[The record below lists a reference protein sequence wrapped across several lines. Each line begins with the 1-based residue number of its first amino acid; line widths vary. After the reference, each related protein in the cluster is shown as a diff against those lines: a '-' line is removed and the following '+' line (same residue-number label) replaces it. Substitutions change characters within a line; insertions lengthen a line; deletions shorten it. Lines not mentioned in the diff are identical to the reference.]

1 MDYTIKPITTSDV
14 EKLQKVSRETFKAT
28 FDPYTAPND
37 MARFLEEDYE
47 TVKLVKEIENP
58 NSRFYFLMVQN
69 EIAGYLKIN
78 VGDAQTEHL
87 RENALEVE
95 RIYLRSSFQH
105 RGLGNVLLDFAEKK
119 RRVKKVRIICGWVF
133 MKKNVPAQ
141 HFYKR
146 HGFSK
151 VSQHTFQV
159 GSDPQTDWLLVKKLT
174 RN

>member
-28 FDPYTAPND
+28 FDPYTEPND
-37 MARFLEEDYE
+37 MVRFLEEDYE

-105 RGLGNVLLDFAEKK
+105 RGLGNVLLDFAEKTAREEGK
-119 RRVKKVRIICGWVF
+119 DYMWLGVYE
-133 MKKNVPAQ
+133 KNVPAQ

>member
-37 MARFLEEDYE
+37 MVRFLEEDYE

-105 RGLGNVLLDFAEKK
+105 RGLGNVLLDFAEKTAREEGK
-119 RRVKKVRIICGWVF
+119 DYMWLGVYE
-133 MKKNVPAQ
+133 KNAPAQ

>member
-14 EKLQKVSRETFKAT
+14 EKLQKVSRKTFKTT

-37 MARFLEEDYE
+37 MVRFLEEDYE

-105 RGLGNVLLDFAEKK
+105 RGLGNVLLDFAEKTAREEGK
-119 RRVKKVRIICGWVF
+119 DYMWLGVYEK
-133 MKKNVPAQ
+133 MYQ
-141 HFYKR
+141 HSIFIS
-146 HGFSK
+146 GM
-151 VSQHTFQV
+151 V
-159 GSDPQTDWLLVKKLT
+159 LVK
-174 RN
+174 

>member
-37 MARFLEEDYE
+37 MVRFLEEDYE
-47 TVKLVKEIENP
+47 TVKLVKEIENS

-105 RGLGNVLLDFAEKK
+105 RGLGNVLLDFAEKTAREEGK
-119 RRVKKVRIICGWVF
+119 DYMWLGVYE
-133 MKKNVPAQ
+133 KNVPAQ

>member
-1 MDYTIKPITTSDV
+1 MDYIIKPITTSDV

-37 MARFLEEDYE
+37 MVRFLEEDYE

-78 VGDAQTEHL
+78 VEDAQTEHL

-105 RGLGNVLLDFAEKK
+105 RGLGNVLLDFAEKTAREEGK
-119 RRVKKVRIICGWVF
+119 DYMWLGVYE
-133 MKKNVPAQ
+133 KNVPAQ

>member
-37 MARFLEEDYE
+37 MVRFLEEDYE

-95 RIYLRSSFQH
+95 RIYLCSSFQH
-105 RGLGNVLLDFAEKK
+105 HDLGNVLLDFAEKTAREEGK
-119 RRVKKVRIICGWVF
+119 DYMWLGVYE
-133 MKKNVPAQ
+133 KNVPAQ

>member
-1 MDYTIKPITTSDV
+1 MDYIIKPITTSDV

-37 MARFLEEDYE
+37 MVRFLEEDYE

-105 RGLGNVLLDFAEKK
+105 RGLGNVLLDFAEKTAREEGK
-119 RRVKKVRIICGWVF
+119 DYMWLGVYE
-133 MKKNVPAQ
+133 KNVPAQ

>member
-37 MARFLEEDYE
+37 MVRFLEEDYE

-78 VGDAQTEHL
+78 VGDAQKEHL

-105 RGLGNVLLDFAEKK
+105 RGLGNVLLDFAEKTAREEGK
-119 RRVKKVRIICGWVF
+119 DYMWLGVYE
-133 MKKNVPAQ
+133 KNVPAQ

>member
-1 MDYTIKPITTSDV
+1 
-14 EKLQKVSRETFKAT
+14 
-28 FDPYTAPND
+28 

-105 RGLGNVLLDFAEKK
+105 RGLGNVLLDFAEKTAREECK
-119 RRVKKVRIICGWVF
+119 DYMWLGVYE
-133 MKKNVPAQ
+133 KNVPAQ

>member
-37 MARFLEEDYE
+37 MVRFLEKDYE

-105 RGLGNVLLDFAEKK
+105 RGLGNVLLDFAEKTAREEGK
-119 RRVKKVRIICGWVF
+119 DYMWLGVYE
-133 MKKNVPAQ
+133 KNVPAQ

>member
-1 MDYTIKPITTSDV
+1 MDYTIKPTTTSDV

-37 MARFLEEDYE
+37 MVRFLEEDYE

-105 RGLGNVLLDFAEKK
+105 RGLGNVLLDFAEKTAREEGK
-119 RRVKKVRIICGWVF
+119 DYMWLGVYE
-133 MKKNVPAQ
+133 KNVPAQ

-151 VSQHTFQV
+151 VSQHIFQV
-159 GSDPQTDWLLVKKLT
+159 GSDPQTDWLLVKKLI

>member
-37 MARFLEEDYE
+37 MVRFLEEDYE

-105 RGLGNVLLDFAEKK
+105 RDLGNVLLDFAEKTAREEGK
-119 RRVKKVRIICGWVF
+119 DYMWLGVYE
-133 MKKNVPAQ
+133 KNVPAQ

>member
-37 MARFLEEDYE
+37 MLRFLEEDYE

-105 RGLGNVLLDFAEKK
+105 RGLGNVLLDFAEKTAREEGK
-119 RRVKKVRIICGWVF
+119 DYMWLGVYE
-133 MKKNVPAQ
+133 KNVPAQ

>member
-28 FDPYTAPND
+28 FDTYTAPND
-37 MARFLEEDYE
+37 MVRFLEEDYE

-105 RGLGNVLLDFAEKK
+105 RGLGNVLLDFAEKTAREEGK
-119 RRVKKVRIICGWVF
+119 DYMWLGVYE
-133 MKKNVPAQ
+133 KNVPAQ

>member
-28 FDPYTAPND
+28 FDTYTAPND
-37 MARFLEEDYE
+37 MVRFLEEDYE

-105 RGLGNVLLDFAEKK
+105 RGLGNVLLDFAEK
-119 RRVKKVRIICGWVF
+119 RRVKKVKTTCGWAF
-133 MKKNVPAQ
+133 MKKMYQ
-141 HFYKR
+141 HSIFIS
-146 HGFSK
+146 GM
-151 VSQHTFQV
+151 V
-159 GSDPQTDWLLVKKLT
+159 LVK
-174 RN
+174 

>member
-14 EKLQKVSRETFKAT
+14 EKLQKVSRKTFKTT

-37 MARFLEEDYE
+37 MVRFLEEDYE

-105 RGLGNVLLDFAEKK
+105 RGLGNVLLDFAEKTAREEGK
-119 RRVKKVRIICGWVF
+119 DYMWLGVYE
-133 MKKNVPAQ
+133 KNVPAQ

-159 GSDPQTDWLLVKKLT
+159 GRDPQTDWLLVKKLT

>member
-37 MARFLEEDYE
+37 MVRFLEEDYE

-95 RIYLRSSFQH
+95 RIYLRSNFQH
-105 RGLGNVLLDFAEKK
+105 RGLGNVLLDFAEKTAREEGK
-119 RRVKKVRIICGWVF
+119 DYMWLGVYE
-133 MKKNVPAQ
+133 KNAPAQ

>member
-37 MARFLEEDYE
+37 MVRFLEEDYE

-105 RGLGNVLLDFAEKK
+105 RGLGNVLLDFAEKTAREEGK
-119 RRVKKVRIICGWVF
+119 DYMWLGVY
-133 MKKNVPAQ
+133 KKNVPAQ

>member
-37 MARFLEEDYE
+37 MVRFLEEDYE

-105 RGLGNVLLDFAEKK
+105 RGLGNVLLDFAEKTAREEGK
-119 RRVKKVRIICGWVF
+119 DYMWLGVYE
-133 MKKNVPAQ
+133 KNIPAQ
-141 HFYKR
+141 YFYKR
-146 HGFSK
+146 HGFEK
-151 VSQHTFQV
+151 
-159 GSDPQTDWLLVKKLT
+159 
-174 RN
+174 

>member
-37 MARFLEEDYE
+37 MVRFLEEDYE

-105 RGLGNVLLDFAEKK
+105 RGLGNVLLDFAEKTAREEGK
-119 RRVKKVRIICGWVF
+119 DYMWLGVYE
-133 MKKNVPAQ
+133 KNVPAQ

-151 VSQHTFQV
+151 VSQHIFQV
-159 GSDPQTDWLLVKKLT
+159 GSDPQTDWLLVKKLI

>member
-28 FDPYTAPND
+28 FDPYTAPNY

-58 NSRFYFLMVQN
+58 NSRVYYLMVQN

-78 VGDAQTEHL
+78 VGDAQTVHL

-105 RGLGNVLLDFAEKK
+105 RGLGNVLLDFAEKTAREEGK
-119 RRVKKVRIICGWVF
+119 DYMWLGVYE
-133 MKKNVPAQ
+133 KNVPAQ

>member
-1 MDYTIKPITTSDV
+1 MIDYTIKPITTSDV

-37 MARFLEEDYE
+37 MVRFLEEDYE

-105 RGLGNVLLDFAEKK
+105 RGLGNVLLDFAEKTAREEGK
-119 RRVKKVRIICGWVF
+119 DYMWLGVYE
-133 MKKNVPAQ
+133 KNVPAQ

>member
-37 MARFLEEDYE
+37 MVRFLEEDYE

-78 VGDAQTEHL
+78 VEDAQTEHL

-105 RGLGNVLLDFAEKK
+105 RGLGNVLLDFAEKTAREEGK
-119 RRVKKVRIICGWVF
+119 DYMWLGVYE
-133 MKKNVPAQ
+133 KNVPAQ

>member
-37 MARFLEEDYE
+37 MVRFLEEDYE
-47 TVKLVKEIENP
+47 TVKLVKEIENS

-95 RIYLRSSFQH
+95 RIYLCSSFQH
-105 RGLGNVLLDFAEKK
+105 HDLGNVLLDFAEKTAREEGK
-119 RRVKKVRIICGWVF
+119 DYMWLGVYE
-133 MKKNVPAQ
+133 KNVPAQ

>member
-37 MARFLEEDYE
+37 MVRFLEEDYE

-105 RGLGNVLLDFAEKK
+105 RGLGNVLLDFAEKTAREESK
-119 RRVKKVRIICGWVF
+119 DYMWLGVYE
-133 MKKNVPAQ
+133 KNVPAQ